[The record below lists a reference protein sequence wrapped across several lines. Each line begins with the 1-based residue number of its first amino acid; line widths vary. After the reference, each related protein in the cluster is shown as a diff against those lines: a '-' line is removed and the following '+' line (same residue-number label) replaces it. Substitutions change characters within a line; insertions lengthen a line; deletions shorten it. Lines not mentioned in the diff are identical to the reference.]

1 MRVLIIDDEPDVV
14 EALTLTFNMQWQGC
28 EVLAAYDGESGINT
42 FYKESPDVV
51 ILDIAM
57 PELTGFEVLRHIRE
71 VSDVPVLML
80 TVKDQEMD
88 KVKALEL
95 GADDYITKPFSP
107 LELLAR
113 IRAVLRRAEMPPPVT
128 AYPSFSSGEL
138 EINFASREVKVRS
151 QLVKLTPREYNL
163 LVYLVRNAG
172 RVLPAQTLL
181 TKVWG
186 DEYGSDLDSLK
197 VYVRRL
203 REKLEEEPHRPQYI
217 LTERGVGYK
226 FTKPA

>member
-1 MRVLIIDDEPDVV
+1 MRVLIVDDEHDVV

-28 EVLAAYDGESGINT
+28 EVLAAYDGESGLNL

-51 ILDIAM
+51 VLDIAM
-57 PELTGFEVLRHIRE
+57 PGMDGFEALRHIRE
-71 VSDVPVLML
+71 ISDVPVLML

-113 IRAVLRRAEMPPPVT
+113 IRAVLRRAEIPPPVT
-128 AYPSFSSGEL
+128 AYPSFTGGDV
-138 EINFASREVKVRS
+138 EINFAGREVKVRG
-151 QLVKLTPREYNL
+151 QAVKLTPREYNL

-186 DEYGSDLDSLK
+186 DEYGGDLGSLK
-197 VYVRRL
+197 VYIRRL
-203 REKLEEEPHRPQYI
+203 REKLEREPHHPRHI
-217 LTERGVGYK
+217 ITERGVGYK
-226 FTKPA
+226 FIKPV